1 MLKSVEQEN
10 LFDSIEDVVSFC
22 YFLERKVYG
31 PLRYGWFFCYI
42 LIVKIQK
49 NRKMR
54 NFSAKLRIFVKTE
67 GKALRLIGT
76 EVQIFLEKSGKLD
89 ISRDGCRGKS
99 LYNK

>member
-1 MLKSVEQEN
+1 
-10 LFDSIEDVVSFC
+10 
-22 YFLERKVYG
+22 
-31 PLRYGWFFCYI
+31 
-42 LIVKIQK
+42 
-49 NRKMR
+49 MR

-76 EVQIFLEKSGKLD
+76 EVQIFLEKSGELD